1 MERTH
6 ACGELR
12 PEHIESHVTLCGW
25 ARTVRDQSHQMFID
39 LRDRSGVVQCVI
51 DLDLNPETFAKF
63 SGQTRTESCLL
74 LRGVVRKRLEG
85 KENPKIETGAVEVH
99 VQSGEI
105 LNASK
110 PLPFELSEDIKTD
123 EATRIQYRYLDLRR
137 ERMRDNLR
145 FRYQATRS
153 VRDFLDREGFWEIET
168 PLLWKSTPEG
178 AREFLVPATTHPGR
192 GFVLPQSPQICKQ
205 LLMVGGVEKYFQI
218 ARCFRDETAR
228 ADRFLEFTQIDLE
241 MSFVGQEDVLD
252 VWERMF
258 QHILRE
264 LKGIELSLPLP
275 RLSYA
280 EAMERYGSDKPDT
293 RFGMELVELS
303 DLAWETQFKVFQS
316 AVSSGGQVKAICA
329 RGCADYSRKQ
339 IDELTELAKRFGAR
353 GLATFAIAS
362 DGVKSPVAKFFS
374 EEQMREIFRRCEAQ
388 SGDLILCVADAPGVV
403 AQSLDFLRR
412 EMARRLGLVAQGSF
426 NFVWIVDTPMFEYDA
441 AGDRFDAMHH
451 PFCLPNPDDMP
462 LFEAGF
468 TSTLSK
474 SDAAHPFA
482 KVRSWL
488 YDLVLNGWEI
498 SSGSIR
504 CHRRD
509 IQERIFEVIG
519 LSREEAQS
527 RFGFLLDAFE
537 YGAPPHGGVACGF
550 DRLITILAELPDAN
564 MRDMVAFPKT
574 TSGTDPLSGAPTAL
588 EEKRLREIG
597 LMVRPE
603 AVEPEAAEPE
613 AAETS

>member
-6 ACGELR
+6 HCGELR
-12 PEHIESHVTLCGW
+12 PEHIETHVTLCGW
-25 ARTVRDQSHQMFID
+25 ARTVRDQIWSGAVAGVMFID
-39 LRDRSGVVQCVI
+39 LRDRSGIVQCVV
-51 DLDLNPETFAKF
+51 DPTENPEAYEVLARVK
-63 SGQTRTESCLL
+63 TESCLL
-74 LRGVVRKRLEG
+74 LRGVVKKRIEG
-85 KENPKIETGAVEVH
+85 KDNPKLETGAIEVH

-105 LNASK
+105 LNPSK
-110 PLPFELSEDIKTD
+110 PLPFELAEDIKTD
-123 EATRIQYRYLDLRR
+123 ENTRIQYRYLDLRR

-145 FRYQATRS
+145 FRYEATRA

-178 AREFLVPATTHPGR
+178 AREFLVPATTHPGK
-192 GFVLPQSPQICKQ
+192 GFVLPQSPQISKQ
-205 LLMVGGVEKYFQI
+205 LLMCGGVEKYFQI

-258 QHILRE
+258 QHVVRE
-264 LKGIELSLPLP
+264 LKGIEISLPLP
-275 RLSYA
+275 RLTYA

-293 RFGMELVELS
+293 RYGMELVSLT
-303 DLAWETQFKVFQS
+303 DMAADTQFKVFQS
-316 AVSSGGQVKAICA
+316 ATATGGQVKAICA
-329 RGCADYSRKQ
+329 KSCADYSRKQ
-339 IDELTELAKRFGAR
+339 IDELTELVKRFGAR
-353 GLATFAIAS
+353 GLATFAIGE

-374 EEQMREIFRRCEAQ
+374 EEQMAEIFRRCQAGP
-388 SGDLILCVADAPGVV
+388 GDLVLCVADAPGVV

-412 EMARRLGLVAQGSF
+412 EMARRLDLIPAGVF

-441 AGDRFDAMHH
+441 GEDRFDAMHH
-451 PFCLPNPDDMP
+451 PFCLPNPNDMP
-462 LFEAGF
+462 LFESGF
-468 TSTLSK
+468 TSTCPK
-474 SDAAHPFA
+474 SDPEHPFA
-482 KVRSWL
+482 RVRSWL

-509 IQERIFEVIG
+509 IQEKIFEVIG
-519 LSREEAQS
+519 LSKEEAQA
-527 RFGFLLDAFE
+527 RFGFMLDAFE

-574 TSGTDPLSGAPTAL
+574 TSGTDPLSGAPTEL

-597 LMVRPE
+597 LQVRPE
-603 AVEPEAAEPE
+603 VRKEEA
-613 AAETS
+613 

>member
-12 PEHIESHVTLCGW
+12 PEHIETHVTLCGW

-39 LRDRSGVVQCVI
+39 LRDRSGIVQCVI

-63 SGQTRTESCLL
+63 SGQARTESCLL
-74 LRGVVRKRLEG
+74 LRGIVKQRVAG
-85 KENPKIETGAVEVH
+85 KENPKLATGSIEVH

-105 LNASK
+105 LNHSK
-110 PLPFELSEDIKTD
+110 PLPFELAEDIKTD
-123 EATRIQYRYLDLRR
+123 ENTRIQYRYLDLRR
-137 ERMRDNLR
+137 EKMRDNLE
-145 FRYQATRS
+145 FRYKGTRA

-178 AREFLVPATTHPGR
+178 AREFLVPATTHPGK

-228 ADRFLEFTQIDLE
+228 ADRFLEFTQVDLE

-258 QHILRE
+258 QHVVRE
-264 LKGIELSLPLP
+264 LKNVEISLPLP
-275 RLSYA
+275 RLTYA
-280 EAMERYGSDKPDT
+280 EAISRYGSDKPDT
-293 RFGMELVELS
+293 RYGMELIDLS
-303 DLAWETQFKVFQS
+303 DIAPNTQFKVFQG
-316 AVSSGGQVKAICA
+316 AVASGGQVKAICA
-329 RGCADYSRKQ
+329 KGCADYSRKQ
-339 IDELTELAKRFGAR
+339 IDELTELVKRFGAR
-353 GLATFAIAS
+353 GLATFSIGAE
-362 DGVKSPVAKFFS
+362 GVKSPVAKFFS
-374 EEQMREIFRRCEAQ
+374 EDQLQEIFARCDAGV
-388 SGDLILCVADAPGVV
+388 GDLVMCVADARGVV

-412 EMARRLGLVAQGSF
+412 EMAKRLGLIPAGTF

-441 AGDRFDAMHH
+441 SGDRFDAMHH

-462 LFEAGF
+462 LFESGF
-468 TSTLSK
+468 ASTCEK
-474 SDAAHPFA
+474 SDPAHPFA
-482 KVRSWL
+482 NVRAWL

-509 IQERIFEVIG
+509 IQEQIFDVIG
-519 LSREEAQS
+519 LSKEEAQA
-527 RFGFLLDAFE
+527 RFGFMLDAFE

-550 DRLITILAELPDAN
+550 DRLVTILAELPDAN

-588 EEKRLREIG
+588 EEKRMVEIG
-597 LMVRPE
+597 IQVRPQEEE
-603 AVEPEAAEPE
+603 A
-613 AAETS
+613 